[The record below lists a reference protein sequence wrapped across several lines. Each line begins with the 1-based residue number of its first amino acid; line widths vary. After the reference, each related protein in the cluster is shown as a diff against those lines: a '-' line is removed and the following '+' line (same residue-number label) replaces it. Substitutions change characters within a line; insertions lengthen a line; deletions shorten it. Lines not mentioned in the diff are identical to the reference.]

1 MEPKGREP
9 DYKGDGVAV
18 RINQDKNGKNYLS
31 VKILNSIRVNAFR
44 NEPKQIDPLRVH
56 PSIVKHYRGNNE

>member
-18 RINQDKNGKNYLS
+18 WINQDKNGNNYLS

-44 NEPKQIDPLRVH
+44 NEPKQLKPLLH

>member
-18 RINQDKNGKNYLS
+18 WINKDKNGKNYFAIVL
-31 VKILNSIRVNAFR
+31 LNSIRVNAFK
-44 NEPKQIDPLRVH
+44 NEPKEPKLRT
-56 PSIVKHYRGNNE
+56 N